1 MTGDASMTAEGNR
14 TMNMQPTE
22 PLVRGT
28 GEPLRQAGPAKLA
41 PPLWRSEHGFFTGYM
56 LAAVL
61 VIFVGFAPSFYLRGI
76 VPPAGP
82 LTPLRWDMILHGVLA
97 SLFML
102 AFPLQAWLAATRRIK
117 AHVAV
122 GKWTFVLGAGL
133 VPLGYLA
140 GAHAYHAA
148 RPVPIPPDMIEGLV
162 ALPLFGSLSLGL
174 TLWVGWRGR
183 YDGAFHK
190 RMMVALAC
198 QMADPAIIRLPIVEL
213 DPTGLLVIQ
222 GIMLATLVP
231 LWIWDLATTGR
242 VHRGTLIGSTIFAG
256 EVVLRT
262 LLMPTAG
269 WATLV
274 HSLPLYG
281 LPS

>member
-1 MTGDASMTAEGNR
+1 MPAEGNR
-14 TMNMQPTE
+14 TMNMQPTGS
-22 PLVRGT
+22 LARGT
-28 GEPLRQAGPAKLA
+28 GGPLRQPGQAKPATLS
-41 PPLWRSEHGFFTGYM
+41 WRSEHGFFTSYM

-61 VIFVGFAPSFYLRGI
+61 IIFAGFAPSFYLRGI
-76 VPPAGP
+76 VPPVNP
-82 LTPLRWDMILHGVLA
+82 LAPLRWDMILHGVLA

-102 AFPLQAWLAATRRIK
+102 AFPLQAWLAATRRINI
-117 AHVAV
+117 HVAV
-122 GKWTFVLGAGL
+122 GKWTFALGAGL

-140 GAHAYHAA
+140 GAHAYHAV

-174 TLWVGWRGR
+174 TLWMGWRRR

-190 RMMVALAC
+190 RLMVTLAC
-198 QMADPAIIRLPIVEL
+198 QMADPAIIRLPIVKL

-222 GIMLATLVP
+222 GIMLATLAP
-231 LWIWDLATTGR
+231 LWIWDLATNGR
-242 VHRGTLIGSTIFAG
+242 LHRGTLIGSTVFAG
-256 EVVLRT
+256 EVILRT

-269 WATLV
+269 WATFV